1 MTHGEVDRSWRSRLR
16 RSFRSVALDGAL
28 VLGYLVAVGADLYFL
43 ALEGTLRTVLGLPL
57 VLFLPGYV
65 VVAAAFP
72 AAPNEAE
79 PETQRSVVKL
89 LTAGTPG
96 WYERLALSV
105 AISLALLPLFG
116 LIIAS
121 TRWGFSTA
129 TVLVTL
135 AGFTGV
141 GMLFA
146 VRRRARLP
154 ANRRFRVP
162 ARAASTDAYRGLFAP
177 DTRFDGALNVALIL
191 SMVVALS
198 AIGYA
203 LVAPQGGASA
213 TEYQL
218 LTENESG
225 ELVASGYPDAIPP
238 GESEELIV
246 AVTNGDDDVQTYTVV
261 VEVQR
266 IEEQNDSVAV
276 LEQAELD
283 RMQMTVQGG
292 ATTRQRHTVT
302 PPITGETL
310 RISYYIYRGDAPAD
324 ADAESADEHLWIT
337 VDGTAE

>member
-28 VLGYLVAVGADLYFL
+28 VLGYLIAVSAGLYFF
-43 ALEGTLRTVLGLPL
+43 AVDGPLRTVLGLPL

-72 AAPNEAE
+72 ARPNESARD
-79 PETQRSVVKL
+79 TDRSTVKL
-89 LTAGTPG
+89 LTDGSPG

-116 LIIAS
+116 LLIAS
-121 TRWGFSTA
+121 TRWGFSTV
-129 TVLVTL
+129 TVLVSLT
-135 AGFTGV
+135 GFTAI
-141 GMLFA
+141 GMLSA
-146 VRRRARLP
+146 VARRARLP
-154 ANRRFRVP
+154 DNRRYQVP
-162 ARAASTDAYRGLFAP
+162 VRSASGDAYRGLFDP
-177 DTRFDGALNVALIL
+177 DTRFDGALNVVLIL

-203 LVAPQGGASA
+203 LIAPQSGAST

-225 ELVASGYPDAIPP
+225 DLVASGYPDAIPP

-246 AVTNGDDDVQTYTVV
+246 SVTNGADEARTYTVV

-266 IEEQNDSVAV
+266 VEEENDSITV
-276 LEQAELD
+276 LEEAELE

-310 RISYYIYRGDAPAD
+310 RIGYYFYRGDAPDD